1 MKRFFALA
9 AAVVV
14 MASPLFAKPVAEDQV
29 IVINPIEVP
38 EGRAAEALEIWDRFA
53 AYFREQPG
61 YVGTTLHESIAP
73 DSKFHYVNVAVWES
87 AEAFMTALQ
96 SEELKEIGDGFPED
110 MPHYPSLYR
119 IVRK

>member
-1 MKRFFALA
+1 MKQVLAL
-9 AAVVV
+9 VVSLFV
-14 MASPLFAKPVAEDQV
+14 IASGLFANSTTEDQV

-38 EGRAAEALEIWDRFA
+38 EGRALEALEIWDRYA
-53 AYFREQPG
+53 AYFRKQPG
-61 YVGTTLHESIAP
+61 FVGTTLHESIAP

-119 IVRK
+119 IVRD